1 MNLASDCFGLVAT
14 HLAIFLISGPYL
26 PLTIM
31 CPASPLAWIS
41 VLHCLRPPLTGPD
54 TSLVITHF

>member
-31 CPASPLAWIS
+31 CL
-41 VLHCLRPPLTGPD
+41 LRPWPG
-54 TSLVITHF
+54 SLSFTALDLL